1 MQAHLFVV
9 VLAALLAVT
18 WAMPAEDSDH
28 AKIGP
33 KGRTRPPPAPAPR
46 PPARPVQP
54 AKPPPSKCN
63 GIKGNRACVACASNN
78 TCGFN
83 PASNTC
89 VARNTGAPNLITDK
103 SKCQQHG
110 ASGSENIKARA
121 NEIWERMRSHIFNGE
136 PGGKTDSGRHTF
148 KSYHDANKD
157 AGRCDTQT
165 HICAFRLRESIPKT
179 VWDNRNGRYNDGDIE
194 TMCKTAITL
203 NIKDTGGQARGDGAF
218 VVQTKYGRPIC
229 VRHQVAGSG
238 SCFPVGIHSRSNR
251 LGSPCREGPQDVQPI
266 AGRNEEVPARP

>member
-1 MQAHLFVV
+1 MKAPLYIA
-9 VLAALLAVT
+9 VLAALFVVT
-18 WAMPAEDSDH
+18 WAIPAENSDQ

-33 KGRTRPPPAPAPR
+33 QGKTRPPPPLPQR
-46 PPARPVQP
+46 PPARPAQP
-54 AKPPPSKCN
+54 AKPPPSTCN
-63 GIKGNRACVACASNN
+63 GIKGNNACVACASNN
-78 TCGFN
+78 ACGFN

-110 ASGSENIKARA
+110 ASGSENIKTRA
-121 NEIWERMRSHIFNGE
+121 NEIWGRMRNHIFNGE

-148 KSYHDANKD
+148 SSYRAANKD

-165 HICAFRLRESIPKT
+165 HICAFRLKESIPKT
-179 VWDNRNGRYNDGDIE
+179 VWDDREGWYSEGDIE

-218 VVQTKYGRPIC
+218 VVQTKHGRPIC

-238 SCFPVGIHSRSNR
+238 
-251 LGSPCREGPQDVQPI
+251 PQDIQVV
-266 AGRNEEVPARP
+266 ADRNEEVPARP